1 MRVLNGKSAVAWGVA
16 LVVATGILA
25 LAVLGVSHY
34 IDTAAQP
41 FLYSDLESLP
51 RRNVGLLLGT
61 SRNRSGGLNEFYSA
75 RIDAA
80 AELYHRNKIDHIIAS
95 GSNPSR
101 FYNEPVA
108 MKRDLIEKNVP
119 AESITEDRAGL
130 RTLDSVVRANKVMGQ
145 KSFLVVSQCFHAARA
160 IFLAREFGL
169 DVIGYC
175 AEDPPG
181 HVPVS
186 ARLREYGARCKAVLD
201 VTVLGTQP
209 QYLGAPNPI
218 DLRSAA
224 LRRTD
229 RAREGG
235 LSD

>member
-1 MRVLNGKSAVAWGVA
+1 M
-16 LVVATGILA
+16 LA
-25 LAVLGVSHY
+25 LGVVGVSLY
-34 IDTAAQP
+34 IDTAARP

-51 RRNVGLLLGT
+51 PRSVGLLLGT
-61 SRNRSGGLNEFYSA
+61 SRNRSGGLNEFYAA
-75 RIDAA
+75 RIEAA
-80 AELYHRNKIDHIIAS
+80 ALLFHNNKIEHIIAS

-101 FYNEPVA
+101 YYNEPVA
-108 MKRDLIEKNVP
+108 MKRDLVARNVP
-119 AESITEDRAGL
+119 AESITADYAGL
-130 RTLDSVVRANKVMGQ
+130 RTLDSVVRADKVMGQ

-181 HVPVS
+181 PVQVS
-186 ARLREYGARCKAVLD
+186 ARLREFGARCKAVLD

-209 QYLGAPNPI
+209 QYLGAPSPI
-218 DLRSAA
+218 DLRSTAPEPHDHA
-224 LRRTD
+224 VAD
-229 RAREGG
+229 M